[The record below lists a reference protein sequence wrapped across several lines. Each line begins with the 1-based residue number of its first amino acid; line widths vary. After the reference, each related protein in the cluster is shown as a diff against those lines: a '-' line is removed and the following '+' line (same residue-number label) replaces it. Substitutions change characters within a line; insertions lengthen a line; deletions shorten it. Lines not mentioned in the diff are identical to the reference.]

1 MQLHLKMEKKGPKQ
15 TNLCPCLGEAWRM
28 LMGFLESAVHAKHSR
43 LKRESPALGI
53 KHEQRDK
60 PWGLGFTLQKAK
72 AGKPTR
78 TGGRKLPG
86 FPPSSLL
93 IFPTP
98 FLAKLLNAED
108 CKKSVCTTRCN
119 ENNFE
124 LHWQCQNINFPRH
137 E

>member
-28 LMGFLESAVHAKHSR
+28 LMGFPASAVHAKHSR
-43 LKRESPALGI
+43 SKWEAPALGI

-86 FPPSSLL
+86 FQISYLL
-93 IFPTP
+93 IFPIL
-98 FLAKLLNAED
+98 FSAKLLNAED
-108 CKKSVCTTRCN
+108 CKKSACTTRCN
-119 ENNFE
+119 GNNFE
-124 LHWQCQNINFPRH
+124 LH
-137 E
+137 